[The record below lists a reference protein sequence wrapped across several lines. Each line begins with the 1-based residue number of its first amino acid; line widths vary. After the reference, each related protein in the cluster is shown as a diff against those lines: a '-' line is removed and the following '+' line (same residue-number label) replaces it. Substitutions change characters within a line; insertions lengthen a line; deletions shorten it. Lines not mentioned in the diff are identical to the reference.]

1 MEYVKLNPN
10 NIDNQHICCAI
21 SDKKSVEGYA
31 AKKSW
36 LKEQLEQGY
45 TFNKLNVRGK
55 VFMEYCPSEIAY
67 LPLVADNYMVINCF
81 WISGKY
87 KGCGHGKALLEQ
99 CIEDCKKQNKAGIVV
114 LCSDKKRPFVSD
126 KKFFLKHGFEI
137 CDKAKPYFELLY
149 MPLKD
154 NVEKPM
160 LMNTVKKAVCE
171 DNGGFKV
178 FYSHQCPY
186 MTYYVELQKKVANAH
201 HVPYEAVLIDSKEKA
216 SNSPSP
222 FTIYSLFYKGK
233 FITQELM
240 AEKKFTKTIE
250 GLSKE

>member
-1 MEYVKLNPN
+1 MEYVTITKD
-10 NIDNQHICCAI
+10 NIDDEHICCAI

-31 AKKSW
+31 AKKAW
-36 LKEQLEQGY
+36 LKEQLDKGY

-67 LPLVADNYMVINCF
+67 LPVKADNYMVINCF

-87 KGCGHGKALLEQ
+87 KGSGHGKELLKR
-99 CIEDCKKQNKAGIVV
+99 CIEDCKKQDKAGIVV
-114 LCSDKKRPFVSD
+114 LCSDKKRPFMSD
-126 KKFFLKHGFEI
+126 KKFFLKQGFEV
-137 CDKAKPYFELLY
+137 CDQTKPYFELLY
-149 MPLKD
+149 MPLQE
-154 NVEKPM
+154 NVEKPVFRD
-160 LMNTVKKAVCE
+160 TVKEGECQ
-171 DNGGFKV
+171 DNGGFTV

-186 MTYYVELQKKVANAH
+186 MSYYVNLQKKVADEH
-201 HVPYEAVLIDSKEKA
+201 HIPYEAILLDSKEKA
-216 SNSPSP
+216 MDNPSP

-250 GLSKE
+250 TLCEA

>member
-1 MEYVKLNPN
+1 
-10 NIDNQHICCAI
+10 
-21 SDKKSVEGYA
+21 
-31 AKKSW
+31 
-36 LKEQLEQGY
+36 
-45 TFNKLNVRGK
+45 
-55 VFMEYCPSEIAY
+55 
-67 LPLVADNYMVINCF
+67 
-81 WISGKY
+81 
-87 KGCGHGKALLEQ
+87 
-99 CIEDCKKQNKAGIVV
+99 
-114 LCSDKKRPFVSD
+114 
-126 KKFFLKHGFEI
+126 
-137 CDKAKPYFELLY
+137 

-160 LMNTVKKAVCE
+160 LMNTVKEAVCE